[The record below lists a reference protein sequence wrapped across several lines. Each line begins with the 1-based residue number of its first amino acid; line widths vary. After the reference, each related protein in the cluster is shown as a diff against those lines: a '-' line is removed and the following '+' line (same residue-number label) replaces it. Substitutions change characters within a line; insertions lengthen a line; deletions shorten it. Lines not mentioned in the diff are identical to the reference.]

1 MKKTFMS
8 GKVRKNEIPMDRL
21 DEFQV
26 REMAGQL
33 DLADLEVDAEK
44 AAGPVRFQGP
54 NAAAFARKTNA
65 VGNKRPDKK
74 LRPTVR
80 PKSMQQPKPNRLRKH
95 SVMLR
100 LELRLKHRPARTLK
114 RSRKLQLKRR
124 LHKSLRTARLLIRW
138 HKPCLP
144 LRLAWTNS
152 TRQPRHR

>member
-8 GKVRKNEIPMDRL
+8 GKVRKNEIHMDRL

-26 REMAGQL
+26 REMDGQL

-44 AAGPVRFQGP
+44 AVDPVRFQGP
-54 NAAAFARKTNA
+54 NAAVFANKTNFA
-65 VGNKRPDKK
+65 GNKRPDKK
-74 LRPTVR
+74 LRPTVK
-80 PKSMQQPKPNRLRKH
+80 PKSMQQSKPNGLRKH

-100 LELRLKHRPARTLK
+100 PELRLKHRPAHTLK
-114 RSRKLQLKRR
+114 RNRKLQPKRR
-124 LHKSLRTARLLIRW
+124 LHESLRTARLLIHW
-138 HKPCLP
+138 HKPCLR